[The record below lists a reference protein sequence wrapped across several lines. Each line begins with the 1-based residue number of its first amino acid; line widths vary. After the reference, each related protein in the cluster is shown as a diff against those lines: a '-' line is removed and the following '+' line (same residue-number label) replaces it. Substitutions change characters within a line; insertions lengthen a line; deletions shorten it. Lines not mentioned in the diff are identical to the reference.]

1 MNVTFQSIFRLVAL
15 AAMTGI
21 MPIHSDSLSA
31 EDWAQ
36 FRGPNA
42 TGIAAE
48 STNPPI
54 RFSPDENL
62 LWSADLGKGVACPVI
77 ADGRCFVTTMTD
89 TGKFAVLAFDAAT
102 GQQLWIKEYDVTD
115 VKLPEITS
123 PNEHAS
129 STPASDGK
137 RVFVHFSTIGLIA
150 LDAKTGDELWRHEL
164 PMPFYLMGWGAAN
177 SPIIYDDMVIFNL
190 DDDLAS
196 YLIALDSESGSIRWK
211 AERPEML
218 GGYAVP
224 VLCTANGRTDIV
236 VAGSG
241 KMKGYDPATGKELWT
256 CNSLLRTIMTTPV
269 VHEDRIYITVQSF
282 GDTNRLL
289 KSALLEWRDTNQD
302 GKLARDELESAF
314 HEKFDQGDHN
324 KDGFLVDDEI
334 DDAFQAKTNRVGGG
348 NIIQAIRGG
357 GTGDVTDTHIIF
369 NLDHQTPSNIA
380 SPLAHDGRLLM
391 VKKGGLSAAFDLNDG
406 TTLWMKKRINNFGNY
421 YASPIAAGERIYVPG
436 ENGVIVV
443 LKGGADVD
451 ILAKND
457 LGDSIVATPAI
468 ANNRIYV
475 RSLHKL
481 YCFSEEK

>member
-1 MNVTFQSIFRLVAL
+1 MTIIAQITARRASAVTIIGFMFCN
-15 AAMTGI
+15 AAWL
-21 MPIHSDSLSA
+21 PA

-48 STNPPI
+48 STSPPI
-54 RFSPDENL
+54 RFSPEENL
-62 LWSADLGKGVACPVI
+62 QWSADLGRGVACPIV

-89 TGKFAVLAFDAAT
+89 AGKFSVLGFDAAT
-102 GQQLWIKEYDVTD
+102 GEQLWKSEFDVGD
-115 VKLPEITS
+115 AKLPEITS

-137 RVFVHFSTIGLIA
+137 RVFVHFSTIGMIA
-150 LDAKTGDELWRHEL
+150 LDAKTGAELWRHSL
-164 PMPFYLMGWGAAN
+164 PEPFYLMGWGAAN
-177 SPIIYDDMVIFNL
+177 SPIIYQDMVIFNL

-196 YLIALDSESGSIRWK
+196 YLIALDVESGSIRWK
-211 AERPEML
+211 TERPEML

-224 VLCTANGRTDIV
+224 VLCTANGRTDVV

-241 KMKGYDPATGKELWT
+241 KLKGYDPANGNELWT

-269 VHEDRIYITVQSF
+269 VHEDRMYITVQSF

-302 GKLARDELESAF
+302 GKLAKDELESAF
-314 HEKFDQGDHN
+314 HEKFDQGDHD
-324 KDGFLVDDEI
+324 KDGFLIDDEI

-357 GTGDVTDTHIIF
+357 GTGDVTDTHLIF
-369 NLDHQTPSNIA
+369 NLDFPTPSNIA

-406 TTLWMKKRINNFGNY
+406 STVWMKKRIDNFGNY
-421 YASPIAAGERIYVPG
+421 YASPIAAGNLIYVPG

-443 LKGGADVD
+443 LKGGPEVEV
-451 ILAKND
+451 LAKND

-475 RSLHKL
+475 RTLQKI
-481 YCFSEEK
+481 YCFSEKK